1 MQAEIL
7 HSFHQALKNEE
18 FQIYF
23 QPKVSPT
30 NGKISSAEVLVRW
43 LRDEK
48 TLWSPAVYI
57 PLFEQNGFIIS
68 LDIMFMKKPSDGF
81 RNFPFSFRQIFAF
94 P

>member
-23 QPKVSPT
+23 QTKVR
-30 NGKISSAEVLVRW
+30 KSSSVGSVTKKRSGPRLCTFHYLNRMVLSSVW
-43 LRDEK
+43 
-48 TLWSPAVYI
+48 I
-57 PLFEQNGFIIS
+57 
-68 LDIMFMKKPSDGF
+68 IMFMKKPSDGF